1 VTAMTTTSSKM
12 SSLDEKKWNM
22 IRNDVLAAFGIRD
35 DNTTSSATT
44 TACKYNINNNI
55 IAATPATQR
64 EKLLIEEQFNNDLQ
78 RHQILHLRGI
88 TQRPSNKF
96 QAQVYHQGK
105 SRYIGV
111 FETQR
116 DAAIAYEMVRSKIKK
131 PKK

>member
-1 VTAMTTTSSKM
+1 MTVC
-12 SSLDEKKWNM
+12 E
-22 IRNDVLAAFGIRD
+22 
-35 DNTTSSATT
+35 
-44 TACKYNINNNI
+44 YNINNNI

-64 EKLLIEEQFNNDLQ
+64 EKIIIEEQFNNDLQ
-78 RHQILHLRGI
+78 CHKTLQLRGI

-131 PKK
+131 PKR